1 MHAAVEAQETEQGN
15 ATLAGRTAGRQGSRR
30 ATILLRQV
38 NGADI
43 HHGIFSHK
51 ASAGVPLGIPNS
63 GLLSGW
69 VSELLACGALN

>member
-43 HHGIFSHK
+43 HHGIFSH
-51 ASAGVPLGIPNS
+51 
-63 GLLSGW
+63 
-69 VSELLACGALN
+69 